1 VAARAKIVAQQG
13 HNLTELSAELG
24 KRDASIGAL
33 KADIAARDER
43 LALGEGTIKGL
54 TAQVGAQREE
64 IARLAA
70 ELARLRDNLGSTD
83 EVPSLQAAVAD
94 GSP

>member
-1 VAARAKIVAQQG
+1 
-13 HNLTELSAELG
+13 LSAELG

-54 TAQVGAQREE
+54 TAQAGAQREE

-70 ELARLRDNLGSTD
+70 ELARLRDKLGSTVAD
-83 EVPSLQAAVAD
+83 QAPSLQAAAAD
-94 GSP
+94 ASR